1 MLALAVSANSGVIVV
16 SVAGYLTHSMSFGL
30 PTTVLQGVAGT
41 QPDLH
46 LIKLVKQVAR
56 LALELLPRHLA
67 GSSSVGITAAVN
79 ILVFLSEQLLD
90 WLLSGCKNS
99 ENGHVVSA

>member
-1 MLALAVSANSGVIVV
+1 MLRLAVSANSGVIVV

-56 LALELLPRHLA
+56 LALEVSARHL
-67 GSSSVGITAAVN
+67 VGIRSFGITGAGEA
-79 ILVFLSEQLLD
+79 LVFL
-90 WLLSGCKNS
+90 
-99 ENGHVVSA
+99 